1 MAIAREI
8 DIDLVALRKEFVI
21 ELIDLRKQY
30 QEEYLKWAAEKLA
43 AARKEFGRFDEDARL
58 VHYSAHIYTE
68 TGDVQS
74 RNVLSVRVLFLIC

>member
-1 MAIAREI
+1 MAIARGI
-8 DIDLVALRKEFVI
+8 DIDLVALRKAFVI